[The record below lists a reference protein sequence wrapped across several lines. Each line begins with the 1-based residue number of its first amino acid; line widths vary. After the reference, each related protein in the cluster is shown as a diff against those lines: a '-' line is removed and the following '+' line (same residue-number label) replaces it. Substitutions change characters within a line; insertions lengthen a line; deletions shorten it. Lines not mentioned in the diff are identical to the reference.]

1 MMSILTETY
10 TLNNGI
16 NIPQVGF
23 GTWQIPNGDVAY
35 RTVSEALESGYR
47 HIDTALVYG
56 NEKSVG
62 RAIAN
67 SGIPAPSCSSPPSCQ
82 RKPKTV
88 SVLRMP
94 STVHWTIWTCPMST
108 CT

>member
-35 RTVSEALESGYR
+35 RAVSEALAAAIGTSTR
-47 HIDTALVYG
+47 HSFTATR
-56 NEKSVG
+56 N
-62 RAIAN
+62 
-67 SGIPAPSCSSPPSCQ
+67 P
-82 RKPKTV
+82 
-88 SVLRMP
+88 
-94 STVHWTIWTCPMST
+94 
-108 CT
+108 